1 MGYNLKSAFRPSERK
16 KGDDKEIEINVTP
29 IMNLVVVL
37 IPLLLQAI
45 TVITLGRIDY
55 KPPPAPAAASE
66 GEGSGEGS
74 AEEPLP
80 NLDLVLNV
88 NDSVFEVSVFGST
101 KEGENFWK
109 IPKTEE
115 GDYDFAGLQTI
126 LLDIKENTIGEPTKF
141 TAILD
146 SAGRATVDPEGNP
159 LQKAVF
165 KFEDATLIR
174 VACFPSVPYQ
184 VIVSIID
191 ATGRISVEGVD
202 KILFPQPILGQIAT
216 VLIDG

>member
-88 NDSVFEVSVFGST
+88 NDSVFEVSIFGST

-109 IPKTEE
+109 IPKTTD
-115 GDYDFAGLQTI
+115 GIYDFAGLQNT
-126 LLDIKENTIGEPTKF
+126 LLDIKENTVGEPTKF

-146 SAGRATVDPEGNP
+146 SAGKATVDAEGNQ
-159 LQKAVF
+159 LQKATF
-165 KFEDATLIR
+165 KYEDATLIR
-174 VACFPSVPYQ
+174 VACLPSIPYQ

-191 ATGRISVEGVD
+191 ATGRVSVDGVD
-202 KILFPQPILGQIAT
+202 KVLFPQPILGQIAT
-216 VLIDG
+216 VMVDG